1 MKNAQK
7 KNMKKSID
15 DDVIFLYETKF
26 DLYSKL
32 FI

>member
-7 KNMKKSID
+7 KNMKKAID
-15 DDVIFLYETKF
+15 DDVIFLYETKV